1 MRHACNTLIKNKKCQ
16 DWDGYQ
22 NMENN
27 RINKRFIKLR
37 AWFLTILT
45 PAFAS
50 TSIAALFVWSHLARI
65 GQTGLF
71 FDSISFSSLF
81 GYLMVFA
88 CVSMLLFCIVLFMPS
103 LLTGLFIFNYQGE
116 SRFRDELTEKNIKIV
131 LLTSL
136 LSTLII
142 FGYFFLM
149 RNSER
154 EVAQNVFLQLST
166 IWLCSFTL
174 SLWFNGSITY
184 RQVSTENKRKKI
196 KSFLFMHVLQ
206 PTLFSLAACIY
217 IFPLE
222 LFLRTL
228 EFPEGTNEFWQA
240 LTVISLSIFLIIF
253 SLIPGVVFLRLR
265 SRTTLLHQVTV
276 TGGIMAGILF
286 IIFTFVHMVPALI
299 LTMFL
304 KTSGIMDLAPHIY
317 GVPSASYPA
326 EYFRDSAWKEER
338 SSDEKYYLLKAVKI
352 YSLGDIRLI
361 CPLNIIQSYKDS
373 LQYQLLDTD
382 YDDSVRSRLQD
393 AVSRCRRVKSQELLT
408 LEKLPQAETKK

>member
-1 MRHACNTLIKNKKCQ
+1 
-16 DWDGYQ
+16 
-22 NMENN
+22 MENN
-27 RINKRFIKLR
+27 KTNKRFIKLR

-81 GYLMVFA
+81 SYLMVFA

-103 LLTGLFIFNYQGE
+103 LLTGLFISNYQGE
-116 SRFRDELTEKNIKIV
+116 SSFRNELTENNIKIV

-136 LSTLII
+136 LSTLIF

-149 RNSER
+149 HNAGK
-154 EVAQNVFLQLST
+154 EVAQNVSLQLST
-166 IWLCSFTL
+166 IWLCSFIL

-184 RQVSTENKRKKI
+184 RQISTEGKWKKI
-196 KSFLFMHVLQ
+196 KKVISMHFLQ
-206 PTLFSLAACIY
+206 PMLFSLTACIY
-217 IFPLE
+217 IFPLD

-228 EFPEGTNEFWQA
+228 EFPDGTNEIWQA
-240 LTVISLSIFLIIF
+240 LTVIALSMFLIIF

-265 SRTTLLHQVTV
+265 TRTSLLNQVTV

-286 IIFTFVHMVPALI
+286 LIFMFVHMVPALI

-304 KTSGIMDLAPHIY
+304 KTSGIMDLTPHTY
-317 GVPSASYPA
+317 GIPTAAYPA
-326 EYFRDSAWKEER
+326 EYFRDSAWQGVR

-373 LQYQLLDTD
+373 LQYQLLDTA
-382 YDDSVRSRLQD
+382 YDGSVRGKLQD
-393 AVSRCRRVKSQELLT
+393 AVSHCRRVKSQELLT
-408 LEKLPQAETKK
+408 LEKLPQVETKK

>member
-1 MRHACNTLIKNKKCQ
+1 
-16 DWDGYQ
+16 
-22 NMENN
+22 MENN

-81 GYLMVFA
+81 SYLMVFA

-103 LLTGLFIFNYQGE
+103 LLTGLFISNYPGE
-116 SRFRDELTEKNIKIV
+116 SSFRNELTENNIKIV

-136 LSTLII
+136 LSTLIF

-149 RNSER
+149 HNAGK
-154 EVAQNVFLQLST
+154 EVAQNVSLQLST
-166 IWLCSFTL
+166 IWLCSFIL

-184 RQVSTENKRKKI
+184 RQISTEGKWKRIKKVL
-196 KSFLFMHVLQ
+196 SMHVLQ
-206 PTLFSLAACIY
+206 PMLFSLTACIY

-228 EFPEGTNEFWQA
+228 EFPDGTNEIWQA
-240 LTVISLSIFLIIF
+240 LTVIALSIFLIIF

-265 SRTTLLHQVTV
+265 TRTSLLNQVTV

-299 LTMFL
+299 LTVFL
-304 KTSGIMDLAPHIY
+304 KISGIMDLIPHVY
-317 GVPSASYPA
+317 GIPTASYPA
-326 EYFRDSAWKEER
+326 EYFRDSAWQGVR

-382 YDDSVRSRLQD
+382 YDNSVRGKLQD
-393 AVSRCRRVKSQELLT
+393 AVSQCRRVKSQELLA
-408 LEKLPQAETKK
+408 LEKLPQVETKK

>member
-1 MRHACNTLIKNKKCQ
+1 
-16 DWDGYQ
+16 
-22 NMENN
+22 MENN
-27 RINKRFIKLR
+27 RTNRRFIKLR
-37 AWFLTILT
+37 AWFLTIFT
-45 PAFAS
+45 PACAS

-81 GYLMVFA
+81 SYLMVFA

-103 LLTGLFIFNYQGE
+103 LLTGLFIYNSQGK
-116 SRFRDELTEKNIKIV
+116 SSFRNELTENNIKII
-131 LLTSL
+131 LLTSI
-136 LSTLII
+136 LSTLIF

-149 RNSER
+149 HTAGK
-154 EVAQNVFLQLST
+154 EVAQHVSLQLSS
-166 IWLCSFTL
+166 IWLCSFIL

-184 RQVSTENKRKKI
+184 KLISTEDKWRKI
-196 KSFLFMHVLQ
+196 KKVLSMHILQ
-206 PTLFSLAACIY
+206 PMLFSITACIY

-228 EFPEGTNEFWQA
+228 EFPDGTNEIWQA
-240 LTVISLSIFLIIF
+240 LTVIALSIFLIIF

-265 SRTTLLHQVTV
+265 TRTSLLHQVTV

-304 KTSGIMDLAPHIY
+304 KTSGIMDLNPHFY
-317 GVPSASYPA
+317 GVPTSSYPA
-326 EYFRDSAWKEER
+326 EYFRDSAWQGAR

-373 LQYQLLDTD
+373 LQYQLFDTD
-382 YDDSVRSRLQD
+382 YDNNVRGKLQD
-393 AVSRCRRVKSQELLT
+393 AVSQCRRVKSQELLT
-408 LEKLPQAETKK
+408 LEKLPPAETQK

>member
-1 MRHACNTLIKNKKCQ
+1 
-16 DWDGYQ
+16 
-22 NMENN
+22 MENN

-81 GYLMVFA
+81 SYLMVFA

-103 LLTGLFIFNYQGE
+103 LLTGLFISNYPGE
-116 SRFRDELTEKNIKIV
+116 SSFRNELTENNIKIV

-136 LSTLII
+136 LSTLIF

-149 RNSER
+149 HNAGK
-154 EVAQNVFLQLST
+154 EVAQNVSLQLST
-166 IWLCSFTL
+166 IWLCSFIL

-184 RQVSTENKRKKI
+184 RQISTEGKWKRIKKVL
-196 KSFLFMHVLQ
+196 SMHVLQ
-206 PTLFSLAACIY
+206 PMLFSLTACIY

-228 EFPEGTNEFWQA
+228 EFPDGTNEIWQA
-240 LTVISLSIFLIIF
+240 LTVIALSIFLIIF

-265 SRTTLLHQVTV
+265 TRTSLLNQVTV

-299 LTMFL
+299 LTVFL
-304 KTSGIMDLAPHIY
+304 KISGIMDLTPHVY
-317 GVPSASYPA
+317 GIPTASYPA
-326 EYFRDSAWKEER
+326 EYFRDSAWQGVR

-382 YDDSVRSRLQD
+382 YDNSVRGKLQD
-393 AVSRCRRVKSQELLT
+393 AVSQCRRVKSQELLA
-408 LEKLPQAETKK
+408 LEKLPQVETKK

>member
-1 MRHACNTLIKNKKCQ
+1 
-16 DWDGYQ
+16 
-22 NMENN
+22 MENN
-27 RINKRFIKLR
+27 RTNRRFIKLR
-37 AWFLTILT
+37 AWFLTIFT
-45 PAFAS
+45 PACAS

-81 GYLMVFA
+81 SYLMVFA

-103 LLTGLFIFNYQGE
+103 LLTGLFIYNSQGE
-116 SRFRDELTEKNIKIV
+116 SSFRNELTENNIKII
-131 LLTSL
+131 LLTSI
-136 LSTLII
+136 LSTLIF

-149 RNSER
+149 HTAGK
-154 EVAQNVFLQLST
+154 EVAQHVSLQLSS
-166 IWLCSFTL
+166 IWLCSFIL

-184 RQVSTENKRKKI
+184 KLISTEDKWRKI
-196 KSFLFMHVLQ
+196 KKVLSMHILQ
-206 PTLFSLAACIY
+206 PMLFSITACIY

-228 EFPEGTNEFWQA
+228 EFPDGTNEIWQA
-240 LTVISLSIFLIIF
+240 LTVIALSIFLIIF

-265 SRTTLLHQVTV
+265 TRTSLLHQVTV

-304 KTSGIMDLAPHIY
+304 KTSGIMDLNPHFY
-317 GVPSASYPA
+317 GVPTSSYPA
-326 EYFRDSAWKEER
+326 EYFRDSAWQGAR

-373 LQYQLLDTD
+373 LQYQLFDTD
-382 YDDSVRSRLQD
+382 YDNNVRGKLQD
-393 AVSRCRRVKSQELLT
+393 AVSQCRRVKSQELLT
-408 LEKLPQAETKK
+408 LEKLPPAETQK

>member
-1 MRHACNTLIKNKKCQ
+1 
-16 DWDGYQ
+16 
-22 NMENN
+22 MENN

-81 GYLMVFA
+81 SYLMVFA
-88 CVSMLLFCIVLFMPS
+88 CGSMLLFCIVLFMPS

-116 SRFRDELTEKNIKIV
+116 SSFQNELTENNIKIV

-136 LSTLII
+136 LSTLIF

-149 RNSER
+149 HNAGK
-154 EVAQNVFLQLST
+154 EVAQNVSLQLGT
-166 IWLCSFTL
+166 IWLCSFIL
-174 SLWFNGSITY
+174 SLWLNGPITY
-184 RQVSTENKRKKI
+184 RQISTEGKWKKI
-196 KSFLFMHVLQ
+196 KKVLSMHILQ
-206 PTLFSLAACIY
+206 PLLFSLAACIY

-228 EFPEGTNEFWQA
+228 EFPDGTNEIWQA
-240 LTVISLSIFLIIF
+240 LTVIALSIFLIIF
-253 SLIPGVVFLRLR
+253 SLVPGVVFLRLR
-265 SRTTLLHQVTV
+265 TRTSLLQQITV

-304 KTSGIMDLAPHIY
+304 RASGIMDLTPHVY
-317 GVPSASYPA
+317 GVPTASYPA
-326 EYFRDSAWKEER
+326 EYFRDSAWQGVH
-338 SSDEKYYLLKAVKI
+338 SSDDKYYLLKAVKI

-373 LQYQLLDTD
+373 LQYQLFDTE
-382 YDDSVRSRLQD
+382 YDDSVRGNLQD
-393 AVSRCRRVKSQELLT
+393 AVSQCRRVKSQELLT

>member
-1 MRHACNTLIKNKKCQ
+1 
-16 DWDGYQ
+16 
-22 NMENN
+22 MENN

-37 AWFLTILT
+37 AWFLTLLT

-81 GYLMVFA
+81 SYLMVFA
-88 CVSMLLFCIVLFMPS
+88 SVSMLLFCIVLFMPS
-103 LLTGLFIFNYQGE
+103 LLTGLFISNYQGE
-116 SRFRDELTEKNIKIV
+116 SSLRNELTENNIKIV

-136 LSTLII
+136 LSTLIF
-142 FGYFFLM
+142 FGYFFLIHHAGK
-149 RNSER
+149 E
-154 EVAQNVFLQLST
+154 EAQNVSLQLGT
-166 IWLCSFTL
+166 IWLCSFVL
-174 SLWFNGSITY
+174 SLWFNGPITY
-184 RQVSTENKRKKI
+184 RQISAAGKWKKI
-196 KSFLFMHVLQ
+196 KKILSMHVLQ
-206 PTLFSLAACIY
+206 PMLFSLTACIY

-228 EFPEGTNEFWQA
+228 EFPDGTNEMWQA
-240 LTVISLSIFLIIF
+240 LSVIALSIFLIIF

-265 SRTTLLHQVTV
+265 TRTSLLNQVTV

-304 KTSGIMDLAPHIY
+304 KTSGIMDLTPHIY
-317 GVPSASYPA
+317 GVPTASYPA
-326 EYFRDSAWKEER
+326 EYFRDSAWQGVR

-382 YDDSVRSRLQD
+382 YDDSVRGKLQD
-393 AVSRCRRVKSQELLT
+393 AVSQCRRVKSQELLT
-408 LEKLPQAETKK
+408 LEKLPQVETKK

>member
-1 MRHACNTLIKNKKCQ
+1 
-16 DWDGYQ
+16 
-22 NMENN
+22 MENN
-27 RINKRFIKLR
+27 RLNKRFIKLR

-45 PAFAS
+45 PAFVS

-81 GYLMVFA
+81 SYLMVFA

-103 LLTGLFIFNYQGE
+103 LLTGLFISNYHGE
-116 SRFRDELTEKNIKIV
+116 SSFQNELIENNIKIV

-136 LSTLII
+136 LSTLIF
-142 FGYFFLM
+142 FGFFFLM
-149 RNSER
+149 HNTGK
-154 EVAQNVFLQLST
+154 EVAQNASLQLGT
-166 IWLCSFTL
+166 IWLCCFIL

-184 RQVSTENKRKKI
+184 RQISTEGKWKKVKKI
-196 KSFLFMHVLQ
+196 FSMHILQ
-206 PTLFSLAACIY
+206 PMLFSLTACIY

-228 EFPEGTNEFWQA
+228 EFPDGTNEIWQA
-240 LTVISLSIFLIIF
+240 LTVIALSVFLIIF

-265 SRTTLLHQVTV
+265 TRTSLLHQVTV

-304 KTSGIMDLAPHIY
+304 RTSGIMDLTPHVY
-317 GVPSASYPA
+317 GVPTASYPA
-326 EYFRDSAWKEER
+326 EYFRDPTWQGAH
-338 SSDEKYYLLKAVKI
+338 SSDGKYYLLKAVKI

-361 CPLNIIQSYKDS
+361 CPLNIIKSYKAS
-373 LQYQLLDTD
+373 LQYQLLDTK
-382 YDDSVRSRLQD
+382 YDDSVRSNLQD
-393 AVSRCRRVKSQELLT
+393 AVSQCRRVKSQELLT
-408 LEKLPQAETKK
+408 LEKLPEIETKK